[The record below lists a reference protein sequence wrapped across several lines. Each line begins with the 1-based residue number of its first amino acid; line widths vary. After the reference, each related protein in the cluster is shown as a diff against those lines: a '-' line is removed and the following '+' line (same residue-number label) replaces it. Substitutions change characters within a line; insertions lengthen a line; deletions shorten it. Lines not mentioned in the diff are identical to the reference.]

1 MKKPSSSRASLLLS
15 AALLGGV
22 ASGAH
27 WANNINY
34 RSPSEHHPSLG
45 VSIRKVVQRN
55 NLASPWDPAQLN
67 FTQ

>member
-1 MKKPSSSRASLLLS
+1 MKPSNRALLS
-15 AALLGGV
+15 AACLLGGV
-22 ASGAH
+22 ASAH

-55 NLASPWDPAQLN
+55 NPASSPWDPAQLN